1 MRDILYAITPDLP
14 ILSFD
19 VARTLHCGNVTVNIQ
34 EPQYKF
40 VRQETRVREVP
51 TPLNAG
57 KRRSCT
63 EQATCD
69 QEDVDADMILLG
81 DHLESQGSGV

>member
-1 MRDILYAITPDLP
+1 MRDILYAIPPGLP

-19 VARTLHCGNVTVNIQ
+19 VAKTLHCGNVTG
-34 EPQYKF
+34 PQYKF
-40 VRQETRVREVP
+40 VRQETKVREVP

-57 KRRSCT
+57 KRRACT
-63 EQATCD
+63 EQAICD